1 MGNGGQQERQTIT
14 LNQLQAYIKEKDYR
28 PELKHQYM
36 LKLFEEIGE
45 LAEAVRKDKL
55 YRETG
60 QIKGTIDEEL
70 YDVLYYVAA
79 IANLYGID
87 LETSCRLKEQLN
99 HTRYPAKKGE

>member
-1 MGNGGQQERQTIT
+1 MGNGGQEERPIIT
-14 LNQLQAYIKEKDYR
+14 LKQLQAYIKEKDHR

-55 YRETG
+55 YRDTG

-79 IANLYGID
+79 IANVYGVD
-87 LETSCRLKEQLN
+87 LETSYRLKEQLN
-99 HTRYPAKKGE
+99 RSRYPAQSGG

>member
-1 MGNGGQQERQTIT
+1 MGNGGQEERPTIT
-14 LNQLQAYIKEKDYR
+14 LTQLQAYIKEKDYR

-55 YRETG
+55 YRDTG

-79 IANLYGID
+79 IANVYGVD
-87 LETSCRLKEQLN
+87 LETSYRLKEQLN
-99 HTRYPAKKGE
+99 HSRYPAQSGE